1 MKLNKFLNKFYQGFG
16 LLCAVLAFSSCEAGL
31 TYEEADESQYTQVGL
46 SAVTIQARE
55 LFENKM
61 YAINWGNKVVENYI
75 KTVTIG
81 GTADMMYKNTS
92 GSVVTLNDGTQV
104 QPDETVTVKSTRTEE
119 SCSEAP
125 GGKLYVINIYAVD
138 RATYSTP
145 NKGYLFAAD
154 LFGNTTYELVD
165 PTDNRSE
172 KVILPIRK
180 DELVAYVNMSTGN
193 YDCMVEPVG
202 DAPALGTPGN
212 YGIAQRYMVKNI
224 AHRPAGVPQSMAM
237 YEIRITFLPGI
248 VG

>member
-1 MKLNKFLNKFYQGFG
+1 MKLNKFINKFYQGFG
-16 LLCAVLAFSSCEAGL
+16 LLCAVLAFSSCKADL

-75 KTVTIG
+75 STVTIG
-81 GTADMMYKNTS
+81 GSADLKYKNTS
-92 GSVVTLNDGTQV
+92 NSVVTLNDGTQV
-104 QPDETVTVKSTRTEE
+104 QPGETVTVKSTRTEE
-119 SCSEAP
+119 SCTEAP
-125 GGKLYVINIYAVD
+125 GGKLYVFNVYAVD
-138 RATYSTP
+138 HATYSTP

-154 LFGNTTYELVD
+154 LFGSANYELVN
-165 PTDNRSE
+165 PENNRSE

-180 DELVAYVNMSTGN
+180 NELVAYVNMSTGN
-193 YDCMVEPVG
+193 YDCLVEPVG
-202 DAPALGTPGN
+202 NAPALGIPGD
-212 YGIAQRYMVKNI
+212 YSIAQRYLVKNI
-224 AHRPAGVPQSMAM
+224 AHRPAGVPQSTAM